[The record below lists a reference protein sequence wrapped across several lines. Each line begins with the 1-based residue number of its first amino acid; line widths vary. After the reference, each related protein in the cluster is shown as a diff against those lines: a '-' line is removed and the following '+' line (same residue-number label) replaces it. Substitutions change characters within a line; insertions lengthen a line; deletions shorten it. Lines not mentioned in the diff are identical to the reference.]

1 MIKENGRVMY
11 IGPTIHGVV
20 KNGAVFSGG
29 IPKTLERLTREKP
42 IMKNLIVPLS
52 GIVQAARK
60 APLPAPSPAP
70 FPRHR
75 RSWEGMWSGWRRS
88 WSRKPIP
95 LTIPS

>member
-1 MIKENGRVMY
+1 MIKENDRVMY

-52 GIVQAARK
+52 GIVQAKKEAATEGTVAAIARQRILALSREEISK
-60 APLPAPSPAP
+60 IT
-70 FPRHR
+70 
-75 RSWEGMWSGWRRS
+75 EGGR
-88 WSRKPIP
+88 
-95 LTIPS
+95 T

>member
-1 MIKENGRVMY
+1 MIKENGRVMC

-52 GIVQAARK
+52 GIVQAKKEA
-60 APLPAPSPAP
+60 AT
-70 FPRHR
+70 
-75 RSWEGMWSGWRRS
+75 EGTVAAIACQRILAL
-88 WSRKPIP
+88 SREEISKI
-95 LTIPS
+95 TEGGST